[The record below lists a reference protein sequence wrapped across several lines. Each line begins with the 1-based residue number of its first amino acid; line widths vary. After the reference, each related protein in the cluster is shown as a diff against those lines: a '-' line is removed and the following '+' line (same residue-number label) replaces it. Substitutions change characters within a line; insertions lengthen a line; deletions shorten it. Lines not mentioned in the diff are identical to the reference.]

1 MSDSLTVVVNGAL
14 VGEVRQERGK
24 VSFSYTE
31 EWQESEEA
39 HPLSLSMPLPK
50 RDHKDEVVAP
60 FLEGLLPDNDAILE
74 RWARQF
80 GVSARNPFSLLRYV
94 GEEVAGAA
102 QYVRPENLDA
112 MLEQDDR
119 VEWLT
124 EKDVGDRLR
133 GLVEDHGAWRS
144 PDDVGYF
151 SLAGVQPK
159 TALRCVNGRWGVP
172 YGATPT
178 THILKPPVMKLR
190 GFAENEHLCLSLAQV
205 VGLSAANSE
214 LKRFDGAPVVVV
226 ERYDR
231 QGLLRIHQEDFC
243 QATSVSPRTKYENEG
258 GPTAE
263 TIVSILR
270 NNSSDP
276 GEDVERFIDSLALNW
291 VIGGSDAHGKNYS
304 MLIAP
309 GGQVRLA
316 PLYDLISILPYPDLG
331 QPDRMKLA
339 MKVGGEYRIGYIRS
353 RHWRR
358 FAEAAELDAQE
369 VVARVRRMV
378 ESVGE
383 SVDKLA
389 ASEIPTGF
397 DTEFGEL
404 FASKVS
410 ENVQRC
416 LSSLEDGHEDHR

>member
-1 MSDSLTVVVNGAL
+1 MSDVLAVVVNGAL
-14 VGEVRQERGK
+14 VGEVQQNRGK

-31 EWQESEEA
+31 TWQASEAA

-74 RWARQF
+74 RWARHF
-80 GVSARNPFSLLRYV
+80 GVSARNPFSLLKHV

-102 QYVRPENLDA
+102 QYVKPEKLDGILGQA
-112 MLEQDDR
+112 KG

-124 EKDVGDRLR
+124 EMDVGDRLR

-151 SLAGVQPK
+151 SLAGAQPK
-159 TALRCVNGRWGVP
+159 TALRRENGQWGVP

-190 GFAENEHLCLSLAQV
+190 GFAENEHLCLSLAQA

-214 LKRFDGAPVVVV
+214 LKRFDGAAVVVV

-231 QGLLRIHQEDFC
+231 QGFLRIHQEDFC
-243 QATSVSPRTKYENEG
+243 QATSVSPRTKYESEG
-258 GPTAE
+258 GPTAK

-270 NNSSDP
+270 DNSSAP
-276 GEDVERFIDSLALNW
+276 GEDVGRFIDSLALNW
-291 VIGGSDAHGKNYS
+291 VLGGSDAHGKNYS
-304 MLIAP
+304 ILIAP

-316 PLYDLISILPYPDLG
+316 PLYDLISILPYPELG
-331 QPDRMKLA
+331 LPERMKLS
-339 MKVGGEYRIGYIRS
+339 MKVGGESRIGYIRS

-358 FAEAAELDAQE
+358 LAEAAELDAQE
-369 VVARVRRMV
+369 VVDRVRNMV
-378 ESVGE
+378 GSVGE
-383 SVDKLA
+383 SVEELA
-389 ASEIPTGF
+389 GSELPTGF
-397 DTEFGEL
+397 DAEFGEL
-404 FASKVS
+404 FASKIS
-410 ENVQRC
+410 ENVARC
-416 LSSLEDGHEDHR
+416 LRSL